1 MMIIRNAQQ
10 SDLSVLSALSN
21 ECGADRWS
29 EASFA
34 AELEHNSI
42 VMCCD
47 VDSHTVAFSVVSI
60 SFEEAYLHL
69 VAVDSAYRGCG
80 IAKALLSQC
89 ENMAVERGA
98 EKMILD
104 VRTSNSAAVGLY
116 ENMGYQKLCIRKNFY
131 SNPKDDAFTMIKEL

>member
-1 MMIIRNAQQ
+1 MMNIRNAQQ

-42 VMCCD
+42 ALCCD
-47 VDSHTVAFSVVSI
+47 IDGCTVAFAVVSI

-69 VAVDSAYRGCG
+69 VAVDSAYRGRG

-89 ENMAVERGA
+89 EDMAAKRGA
-98 EKMILD
+98 EKIILD

-131 SNPKDDAFTMIKEL
+131 SNPKEDAFTMIKEL